1 MRTAV
6 ALRRQEEA
14 RKRPE
19 AEEQRRAQEAIQ
31 LRQDIYEV
39 EKKLEQLNK
48 WTE

>member
-14 RKRPE
+14 RKRRE